1 MADIRVGPAKKFAG
15 HPKVPGDKS
24 ISHRGLIFGA
34 LANGRTEIE
43 NILESEDV
51 QSTARV
57 LTGLGVEIKKLNGKT
72 FVEGRGPE
80 AFKQPES
87 VLDCGNSGTT
97 MRLMMGVLSGVPHLQ
112 TSMTGDSSLVKRP
125 MKRVAEPLRLM
136 GANFE
141 LTQNDFAPLKVTGA
155 KLQAVDYQLKIASAQ
170 IKTAIMLAAIA
181 AEGTTR
187 IWGEIHSRD
196 HTERLL
202 KHFGVGV
209 QSNSEQVLVTG
220 GQKFTPNKL
229 NVPGDPST
237 AAFWL
242 AGAALVANSQL
253 ELKNI
258 SLNPT
263 RTGFIRVLERMGV
276 VIETEVTET
285 TPEPIGNIRI
295 KSAVLQGVTV
305 EENEVPSLI
314 DELPMLAVLATQAHG
329 ITRVS
334 GAEELRVKE
343 TDRIEAVAQN
353 LRAMGAVIETTPD
366 GFIIEGPQKL
376 KGAEINSFHDH
387 RIAMAFSIAALVADG
402 ENLIHGSECVAISYP
417 EFFSILKELTQ

>member
-1 MADIRVGPAKKFAG
+1 MADTRVGPAKKFAG
-15 HPKVPGDKS
+15 SPKVPGDKS

-34 LANGRTEIE
+34 LATGRTEIE

-57 LTGLGVEIKKLNGKT
+57 LTGLGVQITKQNGKT
-72 FVEGRGPE
+72 FVDGHGPE
-80 AFKQPES
+80 AFKQPAAI
-87 VLDCGNSGTT
+87 LDCGNSGTT
-97 MRLMMGVLSGVPHLQ
+97 MRLMMGVLSGVKHIEA
-112 TSMTGDSSLVKRP
+112 SMTGDSSLVKRP

-141 LTQNDFAPLKVTGA
+141 LTQNDFAPLKVIGA
-155 KLQAVDYQLKIASAQ
+155 ELQAVNYELKIASAQ

-181 AEGTTR
+181 AKGTTR

-209 QSNSEQVLVTG
+209 ESNAKEVLVTG
-220 GQKFTPNKL
+220 GQKFTANKL

-242 AGAALVANSQL
+242 AGAALMPNSNL

-258 SLNPT
+258 SLNQT

-276 VIETEVTET
+276 VIETDLTET
-285 TPEPIGNIRI
+285 IPEPIGNIRI
-295 KSAVLQGVTV
+295 KPGPLKGVTV
-305 EENEVPSLI
+305 EEAEVPSLI

-329 ITRVS
+329 VTRVT

-417 EFFSILKELTQ
+417 EFYSILAELTR

>member
-1 MADIRVGPAKKFAG
+1 MADTRVGPAKKFAG
-15 HPKVPGDKS
+15 SPKVPGDKS

-34 LANGRTEIE
+34 LATGRTEIE

-57 LTGLGVEIKKLNGKT
+57 LTGLGVQITKQNGKT
-72 FVEGRGPE
+72 FVDGHGPE
-80 AFKQPES
+80 AFKQPAAI
-87 VLDCGNSGTT
+87 LDCGNSGTT
-97 MRLMMGVLSGVPHLQ
+97 MRLMMGVLSGVKHIEA
-112 TSMTGDSSLVKRP
+112 SMTGDSSLVKRP

-141 LTQNDFAPLKVTGA
+141 LTQNDFAPLKVMGA
-155 KLQAVDYQLKIASAQ
+155 ELQAVNYELKIASAQ

-181 AEGTTR
+181 AKGTTR

-209 QSNSEQVLVTG
+209 ESNAKEVLVTG
-220 GQKFTPNKL
+220 GQKFTANKL

-242 AGAALVANSQL
+242 AGAALMPNSNL

-276 VIETEVTET
+276 VIETDLTET
-285 TPEPIGNIRI
+285 IPEPIGNIRI
-295 KSAVLQGVTV
+295 KPGPLKGVTV
-305 EENEVPSLI
+305 EEAEVPSLI

-329 ITRVS
+329 VTRVT

-417 EFFSILKELTQ
+417 EFYSILAELTR